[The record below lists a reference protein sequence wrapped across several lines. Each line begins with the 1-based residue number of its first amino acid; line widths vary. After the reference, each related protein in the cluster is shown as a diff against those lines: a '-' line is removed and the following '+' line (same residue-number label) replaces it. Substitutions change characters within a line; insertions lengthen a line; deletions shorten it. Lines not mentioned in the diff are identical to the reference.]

1 MIYMDHNL
9 ERTADFWNN
18 HQHVPSKSKDG
29 EVKDYN
35 N

>member
-1 MIYMDHNL
+1 MAHNL
-9 ERTADFWNN
+9 VRTADFWNN
-18 HQHVPSKSKDG
+18 PHHVRSKSKDG